1 MIWNESRILQTI
13 QKLYHANAPLSYNA
27 LSRKNQALLS
37 AAAYHF
43 GSYRRAVEK
52 AGIDYAAVLR
62 RPRWS
67 KAMIINEIKKA
78 RRSGYDL
85 HWSAVTKRRDELGKA
100 AFASLQ
106 PRLFGTWDR
115 ALHAAGLDAD
125 EINLYRKWNRNTI
138 AFELKHMAS
147 EGEPL
152 SSGAVQKEDP
162 GLHAAALRYFGS
174 YDAALRAAKIN
185 PASVR
190 QRQTWTK
197 QRVILELKKAG
208 KGKKVLQDVAVRS
221 KNPPLYGAAVRLFGS
236 FAKARKSAGL
246 KAK

>member
-1 MIWNESRILQTI
+1 MIWNEARILQTI
-13 QKLYHANAPLSYNA
+13 LKLYHANGDLSYNK
-27 LSRKNQALLS
+27 LSRKNQPLLS

-52 AGIDYAAVLR
+52 AGIDYAEVLR
-62 RPRWS
+62 RPRWT
-67 KAMIINEIKKA
+67 KAMIITEIKKA
-78 RRSGYDL
+78 KRRGDDL
-85 HWSAVTKRRDELGKA
+85 HWSAVTRRRDELGKA

-125 EINLYRKWNRNTI
+125 EINLYRKWNRNSI

-147 EGEPL
+147 AGESL
-152 SSGAVQKEDP
+152 SSGAVQKDDA
-162 GLHAAALRYFGS
+162 GLHAAALRYFGT
-174 YDAALRAAKIN
+174 YDAALRAAKID

-190 QRQTWTK
+190 RRQTWTK
-197 QRVILELKKAG
+197 SRVVAELKKMS
-208 KGKKVLQDVAVRS
+208 KKQKKLLDTTVRG

-236 FAKARKSAGL
+236 FAKARKAAGI
-246 KAK
+246 KSK

>member
-1 MIWNESRILQTI
+1 MIWNESRILQAI
-13 QKLYHANAPLSYNA
+13 QKLYHAKADLSYNK

-43 GSYRRAVEK
+43 GSYRKAVEK
-52 AGIDYAAVLR
+52 AGIDYAEVLR
-62 RPRWS
+62 RPRWT
-67 KAMIINEIKKA
+67 KAMIIAQIKKG
-78 RRSGYDL
+78 RRAGFDL
-85 HWSAVTKRRDELGKA
+85 HWSAVTRRRDELGKA

-125 EINLYRKWNRNTI
+125 DINLYRKWNRNTI
-138 AFELKHMAS
+138 AFELKHLAAD
-147 EGEPL
+147 GELL
-152 SSGAVQKEDP
+152 SSGAVQKDDP

-197 QRVILELKKAG
+197 PRVIAELKKIA
-208 KGKKVLQDVAVRS
+208 KGKKKLADIAVRG
-221 KNPPLYGAAVRLFGS
+221 KNPPLYGAAVRMFGS
-236 FAKARKSAGL
+236 FPKARKAAGL
-246 KAK
+246 SA

>member
-1 MIWNESRILQTI
+1 MIWNEPRILQAI
-13 QKLYHANAPLSYNA
+13 LKLYHANAPLSYNA

-62 RPRWS
+62 RPRWN
-67 KAMIINEIKKA
+67 KAMIIAEIKKA
-78 RRSGYDL
+78 KRAGHDL

-125 EINLYRKWNRNTI
+125 DINLYRKWNRNSI
-138 AFELKHMAS
+138 AFELKHMAA

-152 SSGAVQKEDP
+152 SSGAVQKDDP
-162 GLHAAALRYFGS
+162 GLHAAALRYFGN
-174 YDAALRAAKIN
+174 YDAALKAAKIN

-197 QRVILELKKAG
+197 QRVLAELKKLA
-208 KGKKVLQDVAVRS
+208 KGKKVLLDVTVRS
-221 KNPPLYGAAVRLFGS
+221 KNPPLYGAAVRLYGS
-236 FAKARKSAGL
+236 LPKARKAAGL
-246 KAK
+246 RGK